1 MDKLTEIFH
10 PGKGTLNDL
19 LFSLIIILAAALI
32 GFFIH
37 FIISFFLRKWHKR
50 KESSLKGLRLELGHL
65 KTPLRMLIPAICVAI
80 VIPFVRLPVHV
91 LSIIIHLVN
100 LWIIG
105 SAGWLLVGIIFIIRD
120 LVLSRY
126 QLDAKDNLEAR
137 RVYTQ
142 IRVIQRILIVIILF
156 VTLAIML
163 LTFDK
168 VRQIGVSLLA
178 SAGILGIIL
187 GFAAQKTLG
196 NLLAGIQIAIAQPIR
211 LDDVVIVE
219 NEWGW
224 IEEIT
229 LTYVVMRIWDL
240 RRLII
245 PISYFIEKP
254 FQNWTRISADLLG
267 TVYLYT
273 DYSIPVEAVRQELFR
288 ILEKSEYWDGKVKG
302 LQVTGTTDRIVE
314 LRALMSAADSPTAW
328 NLRCEVREKLLT
340 FIQKNYPENL
350 PQMRVSLERDKKNR
364 ISNNE
369 ANQ

>member
-10 PGKGTLNDL
+10 TSKGPLDDI
-19 LFSLIIILAAALI
+19 LFSLILILGAVLI
-32 GFFIH
+32 GFVIH
-37 FIISFFLRKWHKR
+37 FLITFFLKKWHKR
-50 KESSLKGLRLELGHL
+50 REPSLKGLKLELGHL
-65 KTPLRMLIPAICVAI
+65 KAPLRLLIPAICIAI
-80 VIPFVRLPVHV
+80 VLPFVRLPQQI
-91 LSIIIHLVN
+91 LSLLIHLVN

-105 SAGWLLVGIIFIIRD
+105 TTGWLLVRIVLIIRD

-126 QLDAKDNLEAR
+126 QMDVKDNLEAR

-178 SAGILGIIL
+178 SAGIIGIIL

-267 TVYLYT
+267 TVYLYA
-273 DYSIPVEAVRQELFR
+273 DYTIPVEAVRQELFR

-302 LQVTGTTDRIVE
+302 LQVTNTSDRIVE
-314 LRALMSAADSPTAW
+314 LRALMSAVDSPTTW
-328 NLRCEVREKLLT
+328 NLRCQVREKLLT
-340 FIQKNYPENL
+340 FIQKNYPESL
-350 PQMRVSLERDKKNR
+350 PQMRVTMEKDQNK
-364 ISNNE
+364 SNT
-369 ANQ
+369 ANV

>member
-37 FIISFFLRKWHKR
+37 FIINFFLRKWHKR

-65 KTPLRMLIPAICVAI
+65 KAPLRMLIPAICIAI
-80 VIPFVRLPVHV
+80 VLPFVRLPQHI
-91 LSIIIHLVN
+91 LSILIHLVN

-105 SAGWLLVGIIFIIRD
+105 CTGWLLVGIIFIIRD

-126 QLDAKDNLEAR
+126 QLDVKDNLEAR

-267 TVYLYT
+267 TVYLYA
-273 DYSIPVEAVRQELFR
+273 DYTIPVEAVRQELFR
-288 ILEKSEYWDGKVKG
+288 ILEKSEFWDGKVKG
-302 LQVTGTTDRIVE
+302 LQVTDTTDRIVE

-328 NLRCEVREKLLT
+328 NLRCDVREKLLT

-350 PQMRVSLERDKKNR
+350 PQTRVSLEKDRKNPNT
-364 ISNNE
+364 SNI
-369 ANQ
+369 

>member
-1 MDKLTEIFH
+1 MNGLTEIFH
-10 PGKGTLNDL
+10 SGTGLINDI
-19 LFSLIIILAAALI
+19 LFSLILILGAVLI
-32 GFFIH
+32 GLVIH
-37 FIISFFLRKWHKR
+37 FLINFILKKWHKR
-50 KESSLKGLRLELGHL
+50 RESSLKGLKLELGHL
-65 KTPLRMLIPAICVAI
+65 KAPLRLLIPAICIAI
-80 VIPFVRLPVHV
+80 VLPFVRLPQQI
-91 LSIIIHLVN
+91 LSLLIHLLN

-105 SAGWLLVGIIFIIRD
+105 ATGWLLVRIVFILRD
-120 LVLSRY
+120 MVLSRY
-126 QLDAKDNLEAR
+126 QLDVTDNLEAR

-178 SAGILGIIL
+178 SAGIIGIIL

-267 TVYLYT
+267 TVYLYA
-273 DYSIPVEAVRQELFR
+273 DYTIPVEAVREELFR
-288 ILEKSEYWDGKVKG
+288 ILEKSDYWDGKVKG
-302 LQVTGTTDRIVE
+302 LQVTNTTDRIVE
-314 LRALMSAADSPTAW
+314 LRALMSAVDSPTAW

-340 FIQKNYPENL
+340 FIQKNYPKSL
-350 PQMRVSLERDKKNR
+350 PQMRVTMEKEVKDTNSPSQNL
-364 ISNNE
+364 
-369 ANQ
+369 

>member
-1 MDKLTEIFH
+1 MNKLTEIFH

-37 FIISFFLRKWHKR
+37 FIINFILRKWHKR
-50 KESSLKGLRLELGHL
+50 KESSLKGIRLELGHL
-65 KTPLRMLIPAICVAI
+65 KAPLRMLIPAICVAI
-80 VIPFVRLPVHV
+80 VLPFVSLPEHV

-105 SAGWLLVGIIFIIRD
+105 STGWLLVGIIFIIRD
-120 LVLSRY
+120 MVLSRY
-126 QLDAKDNLEAR
+126 QLDVKDNLEAR

-142 IRVIQRILIVIILF
+142 IRVVQRILIVIIVF
-156 VTLAIML
+156 VTVAIML

-267 TVYLYT
+267 TVYLYA
-273 DYSIPVEAVRQELFR
+273 DYTIPVEAVRQELFR

-302 LQVTGTTDRIVE
+302 LQVTDTTDRIVE

-350 PQMRVSLERDKKNR
+350 PQTRVLLEQDKKNR
-364 ISNNE
+364 IPRNDSNH
-369 ANQ
+369 